1 MAQVSEQQD
10 IDKYYKNFINM
21 DAEELFLREV
31 KAFGIE
37 TTNMDILVH
46 LIYIHNQSISDFNI
60 DKHIRHQYEI
70 IKLLTQKF
78 EPPFREFKYL
88 NNPERKYPGK
98 YYLNGSTGFMSSLLV
113 NCQYILYD
121 FFFNNGVNI
130 NMTDD
135 ALIIFLKLIKTN
147 LSILPDVEMT
157 AIINILTKYKQ
168 MCRNNCDLLNRQW
181 YYDFIS
187 NYKLWANDCM
197 AKPWCKSKYGNK
209 HNFDIIIDNYGID
222 FLSEYINKDKTF
234 FVEKDL
240 DAILNPQWEYKPA
253 YMTINIEQNVSP
265 NYLIMIGKIM
275 CLINIGKQK
284 NINVEKTNK
293 TDTYSK
299 YIKYK
304 SKYLNLKKLIK
315 E

>member
-1 MAQVSEQQD
+1 MAQVLEQQD

-70 IKLLTQKF
+70 IKLLTRKF
-78 EPPFREFKYL
+78 EPPFREFQYL

-168 MCRNNCDLLNRQW
+168 MCRNNCDLLNSQW

-197 AKPWCKSKYGNK
+197 AKPWYKSRYGNK
-209 HNFDIIIDNYGID
+209 HNFDIIIDNNGRD

-240 DAILNPQWEYKPA
+240 YAILNPQWEYKPA

>member
-70 IKLLTQKF
+70 IKLLTRKF
-78 EPPFREFKYL
+78 EPPFREFQYL

-168 MCRNNCDLLNRQW
+168 MCRNNCDLLNSQW

-197 AKPWCKSKYGNK
+197 AKPWYKSRYGNK
-209 HNFDIIIDNYGID
+209 HNFDIIIDNNGRD

-240 DAILNPQWEYKPA
+240 YAILNPQWEYKPA